1 MRIDTDYFWFQL
13 FKTRG
18 IGAKTLAAV
27 AKILAA
33 ENLNPKTLSLNQA
46 QSPKLA
52 KILKDKI
59 LVEDRE
65 VPEQCDTFIQKGRDQ
80 YYLSGLPRFSAAAP

>member
-1 MRIDTDYFWFQL
+1 MKIDRDYFWFQL

-18 IGAKTLAAV
+18 IGAKTLASV

-33 ENLNPKTLSLNQA
+33 ENLNPEMLPISHSELSA
-46 QSPKLA
+46 QSPELA

-59 LVEDRE
+59 CTANSERVS
-65 VPEQCDTFIQKGRDQ
+65 EQYEGPQKTKD
-80 YYLSGLPRFSAAAP
+80 